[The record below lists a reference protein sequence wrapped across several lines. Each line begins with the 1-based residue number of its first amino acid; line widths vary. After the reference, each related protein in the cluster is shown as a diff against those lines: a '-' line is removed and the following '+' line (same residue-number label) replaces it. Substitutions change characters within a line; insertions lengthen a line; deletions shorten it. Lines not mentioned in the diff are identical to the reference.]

1 MSDVA
6 MSQGYPA
13 VAVIETAL
21 AARGIEMIPEN
32 NMEDLYSDL
41 KRFYW
46 AMLNAFDW
54 ASALGVWPA
63 SSTTFNVRA
72 GKYHYK
78 GEVKTYTPST
88 AINPTDNDTTYVW
101 LEPDNTVG
109 SAVDGTG
116 WPTTE
121 HVKLAEIDVDSGGVI
136 TAVRDLRGQT
146 LWNFIDGIEG
156 TAWQDSL
163 QAYGAS
169 KTTFNVRGG
178 KYLYK
183 GDIKTYTPGAAVNP
197 TDNDTTYIWLKPDNT
212 IDSAVDGTG
221 WPATEHVKLAEIDV
235 NSSGVIT
242 AVRDLRGQT
251 FMDYSHGFEPIVLKA
266 TLTAG
271 NTVAL
276 YTANTPYKMRI
287 LDAHSVARS
296 ADGGTWKVTDGTN
309 DIIPAV
315 TVTGTD
321 KTINRAAAIDD
332 AYYEIAAGGSLSVVG
347 DGSLADVEVTITAV
361 RVW

>member
-13 VAVIETAL
+13 TADIEAVL
-21 AARGIEMIPEN
+21 AALGIEMIPEN

-46 AMLNAFDW
+46 ALQNAFNW
-54 ASALGVWPA
+54 AATLGV
-63 SSTTFNVRA
+63 TL
-72 GKYHYK
+72 
-78 GEVKTYTPST
+78 PS
-88 AINPTDNDTTYVW
+88 P
-101 LEPDNTVG
+101 
-109 SAVDGTG
+109 S
-116 WPTTE
+116 
-121 HVKLAEIDVDSGGVI
+121 
-136 TAVRDLRGQT
+136 
-146 LWNFIDGIEG
+146 
-156 TAWQDSL
+156 
-163 QAYGAS
+163 
-169 KTTFNVRGG
+169 TFNVRGG

-183 GDIKTYTPGAAVNP
+183 GDIKTYTPSTAINP

-266 TLTAG
+266 SLTAG

-276 YTANTPYKMRI
+276 YTANTPYKLRI

-296 ADGGTWKVTDGTN
+296 ADGGTWKITDGTN

-315 TVTGTD
+315 TVTSTD

-347 DGSLADVEVTITAV
+347 DGSLADVEVTITAM